1 VITAGAEKTA
11 PVFIF
16 SLKYA
21 RSYAMIHK
29 LRKLIVKGEYL
40 K

>member
-1 VITAGAEKTA
+1 MRSTGAEKTA

-21 RSYAMIHK
+21 RTYARIHK